1 MPEEVAPV
9 VAAAAVTL
17 AGEEADMAGVGIM
30 LVAEVAAMVEVVT
43 AANPAEAEEVTVA
56 KEVVDMAVKAM
67 ALVIEHTTHNCRTI
81 PLQNDYA
88 MSVTVGPRPK
98 LSISS
103 SYYSWA
109 FLFRSFHQPSNP
121 LQDLS

>member
-17 AGEEADMAGVGIM
+17 AGEADMVGVGII

-56 KEVVDMAVKAM
+56 KAADMAVKAM
-67 ALVIEHTTHNCRTI
+67 ALALVIEHTHRCCHSPAI
-81 PLQNDYA
+81 PL
-88 MSVTVGPRPK
+88 
-98 LSISS
+98 
-103 SYYSWA
+103 
-109 FLFRSFHQPSNP
+109 
-121 LQDLS
+121 